1 MVLKSSFTSL
11 LFLNR
16 MAPCVCAHV
25 KNGEYIFSDDRIK
38 YNFNINLE
46 ATIVKTTS
54 NWIAHWYTVSEELV
68 YMSISISEHLY
79 SDYIEMLCVELRREM
94 TIDEKIYMCLLKL
107 SDRCAWSTRCS
118 LCRMGQI
125 YTRRPKK
132 RMRSISIA
140 KNTKRGVLWFCYR
153 FVSAKQCAVHTYT
166 PIHLHI
172 KANNAKSVCIITWL
186 VPGGTAIASIT
197 NYTLAGL
204 IIIRIT
210 EQRQRQK

>member
-1 MVLKSSFTSL
+1 MLSKLIKCVAISLNYTSWCG
-11 LFLNR
+11 FKIFIRIVVVSQPNGIG
-16 MAPCVCAHV
+16 VCAHV

-125 YTRRPKK
+125 YTRRSKK
-132 RMRSISIA
+132 RMRSKSIA
-140 KNTKRGVLWFCYR
+140 KKH
-153 FVSAKQCAVHTYT
+153 K
-166 PIHLHI
+166 
-172 KANNAKSVCIITWL
+172 TWRL
-186 VPGGTAIASIT
+186 MI
-197 NYTLAGL
+197 LL
-204 IIIRIT
+204 
-210 EQRQRQK
+210 